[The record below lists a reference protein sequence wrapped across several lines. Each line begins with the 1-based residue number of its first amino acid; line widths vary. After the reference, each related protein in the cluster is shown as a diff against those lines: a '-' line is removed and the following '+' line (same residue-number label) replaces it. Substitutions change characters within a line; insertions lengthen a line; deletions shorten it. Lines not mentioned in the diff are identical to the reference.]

1 MIAVWGPMRQVER
14 ESCGELGHRKTG
26 SSPPLRL
33 RRFSNI
39 AWPEGPTCN
48 SHARKGVVAIA
59 LINHE
64 ARRAGT
70 LCHAMSSIIALCR
83 TFGAHSS

>member
-1 MIAVWGPMRQVER
+1 LSFEHDKLKEARKKLLA
-14 ESCGELGHRKTG
+14 GEFGIVAQRVV
-26 SSPPLRL
+26 PELR
-33 RRFSNI
+33 
-39 AWPEGPTCN
+39 PEGPTFN
-48 SHARKGVVAIA
+48 SHARKGVVAIG
-59 LINHE
+59 LINLE